1 MHVDTL
7 NNLALLLARAQDDGL
22 TFPTSVNAALR
33 LQQALGNADFHVADI
48 HRLLLSEPALS
59 ARAVALANSV
69 IFTHGRIQPV
79 SSVRA
84 AIERLGQRNLQSL
97 ATAAVIR
104 QIHTGIADDHLR
116 TMAAK
121 LWSHTVHATAL
132 AHDIARAVT
141 KTDADTAMFAAIVH
155 EVGGLYL
162 LAEADKTP
170 GLYEQL
176 DGHMAP
182 ALEVITRALMRQL
195 SVPPRVAEAI
205 VALPGATI
213 MLPPAGLRDTLLLAK
228 ALACVVSPLPQTPR
242 TVSAE
247 LQAYLDSDPALQAL
261 RSAPSPEA
269 QALITVLLG

>member
-7 NNLALLLARAQDDGL
+7 NNLSLLLARAQDDGL

-33 LQQALGNADFHVADI
+33 LQQALGDAQFHAADI
-48 HRLLLSEPALS
+48 HRLLLSEPSLS

-69 IFTHGRIQPV
+69 IFTHGRIEPV
-79 SSVRA
+79 NSVRA

-104 QIHTGIADDHLR
+104 QIHTGIGDGTLR
-116 TMAAK
+116 AMAAQ
-121 LWSHTVHATAL
+121 LWAHTVHVAAL

-170 GLYEQL
+170 GLYQQL
-176 DGHMAP
+176 DGYMAP

-228 ALACVVSPLPQTPR
+228 ALASVASPLPQAPR

-247 LQAYLDSDPALQAL
+247 LQTYLASDPVLQAL
-261 RSAPSPEA
+261 CGTPSAEA
-269 QALITVLLG
+269 QALIAVLLG

>member
-7 NNLALLLARAQDDGL
+7 NSLALLLARAQDDGL

-33 LQQALGNADFHVADI
+33 LQQALGDADFHVADI

-69 IFTHGRIQPV
+69 IFTHGRIEPV

-116 TMAAK
+116 TMAAQ
-121 LWSHTVHATAL
+121 LWTHTVHVTAMS
-132 AHDIARAVT
+132 HDIARAIT

-162 LAEADKTP
+162 LAEADRMP
-170 GLYEQL
+170 GLYQQL
-176 DGHMAP
+176 DGHMAA

-195 SVPPRVAEAI
+195 GVPPRLADAI
-205 VALPGATI
+205 VTLPGTTI

-228 ALACVVSPLPQTPR
+228 LVVGAVSPLPQAPR

-247 LQAYLDSDPALQAL
+247 LQTYLDTDPVLQAL
-261 RSAPSPEA
+261 RSTPSAEA